1 MRHAH
6 QFPGSARVPPAGFGV
21 SPKRSF
27 PDDLISSK
35 VRESET
41 LSPTR
46 GTRALPRALARAT
59 WL

>member
-1 MRHAH
+1 MTLTR
-6 QFPGSARVPPAGFGV
+6 QRSGSARVSRAGFGV
-21 SPKRSF
+21 SPKQSF
-27 PDDLISSK
+27 PDDVIPGK
-35 VRESET
+35 IRESET